1 MSAAAEYYGY
11 LLSKGYAKQQVER
24 FVDLANRAEIG
35 VISPNQAYK
44 KSLENGW
51 LGVDGYYN
59 QNGEAVEGDK
69 TAFKD
74 WINSVRNSDWLD
86 KGINLIGGLSSGEYN
101 PETGE
106 SDVVKEEVVSETQLE
121 ENTDKN
127 KDRSKFYFVG
137 GLAVLGIGLA
147 IYYNYKKK

>member
-1 MSAAAEYYGY
+1 MGAATEFYGY
-11 LLSKGYAKQQVER
+11 LLSKGYKKQQVER

-35 VISPNQAYK
+35 IISPNQAYK

-59 QNGEAVEGDK
+59 QDGEPVQGEK
-69 TAFKD
+69 SAFKD
-74 WINSVRNSDWLD
+74 WINNIRNSEWLD
-86 KGINLIGGLSSGEYN
+86 KGINLIGGLATGEYD

-106 SDVVKEEVVSETQLE
+106 SDVEPLSEEE
-121 ENTDKN
+121 EIIESKTDDK
-127 KDRSKFYFVG
+127 KIKGKHYLIG
-137 GLAVLGIGLA
+137 GLAVLGVGLL